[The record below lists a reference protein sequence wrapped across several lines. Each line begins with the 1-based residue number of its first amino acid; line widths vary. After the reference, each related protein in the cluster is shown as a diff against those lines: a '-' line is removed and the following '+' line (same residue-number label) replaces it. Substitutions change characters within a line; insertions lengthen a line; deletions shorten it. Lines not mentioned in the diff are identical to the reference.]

1 MIALPGIGS
10 AIALA
15 RTGSAV
21 LGAMHKKPET
31 FGNLLVLAALPA
43 SQGLYGFVGFI
54 LYSTNLNADISMLQ
68 AMVFFGSGAMLG
80 TVAMFSALHQAR
92 VCVGGITA
100 IGNGHNL
107 FANTLILAA
116 FPEFYAILS
125 LVAAILIGAVG

>member
-1 MIALPGIGS
+1 MQLTTYFFALIGLGLMIALPGIGS

-68 AMVFFGSGAMLG
+68 AMVFLDR
-80 TVAMFSALHQAR
+80 VPCWAR
-92 VCVGGITA
+92 WPCSVPCIKRGFV
-100 IGNGHNL
+100 
-107 FANTLILAA
+107 
-116 FPEFYAILS
+116 
-125 LVAAILIGAVG
+125 